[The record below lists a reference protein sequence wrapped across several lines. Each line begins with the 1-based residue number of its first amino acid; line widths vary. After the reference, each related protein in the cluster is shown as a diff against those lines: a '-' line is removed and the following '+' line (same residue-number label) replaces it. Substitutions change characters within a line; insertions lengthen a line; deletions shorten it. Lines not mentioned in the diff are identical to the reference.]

1 MSKETVY
8 NKLKELGYSKEATAG
23 IMANIE
29 VETGGTFD
37 AHQKQDVGKGKV
49 GKGKGLFQMEV
60 GNALTTAYADF
71 LTDNKKT
78 DGAEAQ
84 IEFMHETVYGAY
96 KSVIG
101 EGHAKKLRQ
110 SFASGDAE
118 DVTKEFMERWERP
131 SKPHTE
137 RRVAAA
143 ESLLDYVPDP
153 IEEAVKQVKPQGVL
167 VNRGDTL
174 SSIARNT
181 GVDINTLVQLN
192 GITDP
197 NMLMVGQQLKTQ

>member
-37 AHQKQDVGKGKV
+37 AQQKQALGKGKV
-49 GKGKGLFQMEV
+49 GKGRGLFQLEV
-60 GNALTTAYADF
+60 GNALTAAYTDF
-71 LTDNKKT
+71 LTKNKKT
-78 DGAEAQ
+78 DDAEAQ
-84 IEFMHETVYGAY
+84 IEFMHETVYGDY

-110 SFASGDAE
+110 SFAAGSAVDI
-118 DVTKEFMERWERP
+118 TKEFMERWERP

-137 RRVAAA
+137 RRVEAA
-143 ESLLDYVPDP
+143 ERLLDYAPDT
-153 IEEAVKQVKPQGVL
+153 IEEAVKQVKPQGVV

-174 SSIARNT
+174 SSISRNT
-181 GVDINTLVQLN
+181 GVDVNALIQLN